1 MDLITVI
8 STSSA
13 TIQYSKL
20 NPTQN
25 NRGRSALRGFKERFR
40 AYFTKTPPYIHKL
53 SSPKLSRT
61 EEQECLLFENRS
73 ANVIEEN
80 TSDNEE
86 NEMEVMSCDGNHTD
100 TSTDIDVVVEEYKE
114 GLKVCHFFSL
124 VMFLNCCIY

>member
-1 MDLITVI
+1 MELITVI

-20 NPTQN
+20 NQTQN
-25 NRGRSALRGFKERFR
+25 NRGRSALRSFRERFK
-40 AYFTKTPPYIHKL
+40 AYFTKTPQYIHKL

-73 ANVIEEN
+73 ANIIEESS
-80 TSDNEE
+80 SDNEE

-100 TSTDIDVVVEEYKE
+100 TSTDIDGVVEEYKE
-114 GLKVCHFFSL
+114 GLKVCSL
-124 VMFLNCCIY
+124 FLRLCI

>member
-1 MDLITVI
+1 MI

-20 NPTQN
+20 NQTQN
-25 NRGRSALRGFKERFR
+25 NRGHSALHGFRERFK
-40 AYFTKTPPYIHKL
+40 AYFTKTPQYIHKL

-73 ANVIEEN
+73 GNIIEESS
-80 TSDNEE
+80 SDNEE

-100 TSTDIDVVVEEYKE
+100 TSTDIDVVVEEFKE
-114 GLKVCHFFSL
+114 GLKVCVFFL
-124 VMFLNCCIY
+124 YLCF